1 MSIFNKDAKTGSDS
15 KRFLEFQ
22 LGKESYAVELLK
34 VKEVITPPEMTPI
47 PKAPGYVCGLMNLR
61 GLVLTVID
69 LRKKLG
75 IVPEKDLTQNAV
87 IIFDLDDRM
96 VGVVV
101 DSIQKVL
108 NVSGDKIKPVPDAE
122 AQANG
127 HFLGILQHENKLTM
141 WLDPAATL
149 DNSHSHGSSVSKAA

>member
-1 MSIFNKDAKTGSDS
+1 MSLFNNDKNKSSDS
-15 KRFLEFQ
+15 RRYLEFY
-22 LGKESYAVELLK
+22 LGKESYAVSLLK
-34 VKEVITPPEMTPI
+34 VKEVITPPEITPI
-47 PKAPGYVCGLMNLR
+47 PKSPAYVCGLINLR

-75 IVPEKDLTQNAV
+75 IVPTKDSQTAV

-108 NVSGDKIKPVPDAE
+108 NVSEDCIKPVPD
-122 AQANG
+122 QDSG
-127 HFLGILQHENKLTM
+127 MSHLLGILQHDNILTM
-141 WLDPAATL
+141 WLDPNTILESQHRAA
-149 DNSHSHGSSVSKAA
+149 A

>member
-1 MSIFNKDAKTGSDS
+1 MEKFDQEKKMGNDK
-15 KRFLEFQ
+15 KRFLEFI
-22 LGKESYAVELLK
+22 LGGECYAIELLL

-47 PKAPGYVCGLMNLR
+47 PKAPAYVCGLMNLR

-75 IVPEKDLTQNAV
+75 ITPDKDTSQNGV
-87 IIFDLDDRM
+87 IIFDLGERL

-108 NVSGDKIKPVPDAE
+108 NISAEQIKPIPESDGKMGG
-122 AQANG
+122 Q
-127 HFLGILQHENKLTM
+127 FLGILQHEDKLCM
-141 WLDPAATL
+141 WIDPYALLDVPHETL
-149 DNSHSHGSSVSKAA
+149 KAS

>member
-1 MSIFNKDAKTGSDS
+1 MSLFNNDKNRSSDS
-15 KRFLEFQ
+15 KRYLEFY
-22 LGKESYAVELLK
+22 LGKESYAVSLLK
-34 VKEVITPPEMTPI
+34 VKEVITPPEITPI
-47 PKAPGYVCGLMNLR
+47 PKSPAYVCGLINLR

-75 IVPEKDLTQNAV
+75 IVPNPNAQTAV

-108 NVSGDKIKPVPDAE
+108 NVNEDCVKPVPD
-122 AQANG
+122 QDNG
-127 HFLGILQHENKLTM
+127 STSHLLGILQHDNILTM
-141 WLDPAATL
+141 WLDPNLLLESQHRAA
-149 DNSHSHGSSVSKAA
+149 A

>member
-1 MSIFNKDAKTGSDS
+1 MSIFKKEAMTAGVDS

-22 LGKESYAVELLK
+22 LGKESYAVELLV

-47 PKAPGYVCGLMNLR
+47 PKAASYVCGLMNLR

-75 IVPEKDLTQNAV
+75 ITPEKDTSQNAV
-87 IIFDLDDRM
+87 IIFDMNDRM

-108 NVSGDKIKPVPDAE
+108 NISGDKIKPIPDTE
-122 AQANG
+122 SHGNG

-141 WLDPAATL
+141 WLDPEATL
-149 DNSHSHGSSVSKAA
+149 EGQQAGHTAKAA

>member
-1 MSIFNKDAKTGSDS
+1 MSTFDKENGGTDS
-15 KRFLEFQ
+15 KRYLEFI

-34 VKEVITPPEMTPI
+34 VKEVITPPDMTPI
-47 PKAPGYVCGLMNLR
+47 PKAPPYVCGLINLR

-75 IVPEKDLTQNAV
+75 IVPDKETSQNAV
-87 IIFDLDDRM
+87 IIFDLEDRL

-108 NVSGDKIKPVPDAE
+108 HIKNEHIKQVPDGEGQTA
-122 AQANG
+122 AYFQ
-127 HFLGILQHENKLTM
+127 GILQQENKLTM
-141 WLDPAATL
+141 WLDPKILLDGHTSTEHVKTAIAA
-149 DNSHSHGSSVSKAA
+149 

>member
-1 MSIFNKDAKTGSDS
+1 MSIFNKDGKSGSDS

-22 LGKESYAVELLK
+22 LGKESYAVELLV
-34 VKEVITPPEMTPI
+34 VKEVITPPDMTPI
-47 PKAPGYVCGLMNLR
+47 PKAAPYVCGLMNLR

-75 IVPEKDLTQNAV
+75 ITPEKDTSQNAV
-87 IIFDLDDRM
+87 IIFDMNDRM

-108 NVSGDKIKPVPDAE
+108 NISGDKIKPIPDSE
-122 AQANG
+122 AQGNG

-141 WLDPAATL
+141 WIDPEATL
-149 DNSHSHGSSVSKAA
+149 EGHQAVSTAKAA

>member
-1 MSIFNKDAKTGSDS
+1 MSLFNSKDGSS
-15 KRFLEFQ
+15 ATETKRFLEFY
-22 LGKESYAVELLK
+22 LGTESYAVELSK

-47 PKAPGYVCGLMNLR
+47 PKSPAYVCGLMNLR

-75 IVPEKDLTQNAV
+75 VAPAKDVTQNAV
-87 IIFDLDDRM
+87 IIFDLGDRM

-108 NVSGDKIKPVPDAE
+108 NLNPDKIKATPDADS
-122 AQANG
+122 QINTN
-127 HFLGILQHENKLTM
+127 FMGILQHEDKLTM
-141 WLDPAATL
+141 WLDPVSILET
-149 DNSHSHGSSVSKAA
+149 HQVSKAA

>member
-1 MSIFNKDAKTGSDS
+1 MEKFVHKETIKTDT
-15 KRFLEFQ
+15 KRFLEFN
-22 LGKESYAVELLK
+22 LGGENYAVELLL

-47 PKAPGYVCGLMNLR
+47 PKAPAYVCGLMNLR

-75 IVPEKDLTQNAV
+75 ITPDKDISQNGV
-87 IIFDLDDRM
+87 IIFDLGERL

-108 NVSGDKIKPVPDAE
+108 NISSEQIKPIPEAE
-122 AQANG
+122 GRMGTQ
-127 HFLGILQHENKLTM
+127 FLGILQHEDKLCM
-141 WLDPAATL
+141 WIDPYALLDTQHE
-149 DNSHSHGSSVSKAA
+149 NIKAS

>member
-1 MSIFNKDAKTGSDS
+1 MSIFAKESKMTTDS
-15 KRFLEFQ
+15 QRFLEFH
-22 LGKESYAVELLK
+22 LGSESYAVELLK

-47 PKAPGYVCGLMNLR
+47 PKAPVYVCGLMNLR

-75 IVPEKDLTQNAV
+75 ITPGENKTQNAV
-87 IIFDLDDRM
+87 IIFDLDDRL

-108 NVSGDKIKPVPDAE
+108 NVKKELIKPVPEAE
-122 AQANG
+122 GQSVQCFNG
-127 HFLGILQHENKLTM
+127 IIQQEGRLTM
-141 WLDPAATL
+141 WIEPQSLLDKNITTL
-149 DNSHSHGSSVSKAA
+149 KAA